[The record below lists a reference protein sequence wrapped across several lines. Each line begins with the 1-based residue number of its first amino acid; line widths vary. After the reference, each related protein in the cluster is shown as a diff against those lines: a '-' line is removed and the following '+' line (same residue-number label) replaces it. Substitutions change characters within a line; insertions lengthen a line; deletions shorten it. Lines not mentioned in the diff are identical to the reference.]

1 MFLVLYPANLAWIH
15 KNGGV
20 LDRGIYYIL
29 IYIYIYLLFLYTYI
43 PFKFVHFGVSIFVRS
58 PGVE

>member
-20 LDRGIYYIL
+20 LDKGIYI
-29 IYIYIYLLFLYTYI
+29 LFLYTYI